1 MKILVAFATLLLCS
15 CGLFTT
21 NSQTPTLASKD
32 AWLTSSN
39 ILSLAAT
46 SQLGAGDTAVAFTS
60 IIYSTPSNTNYCT
73 VFTGLGVRCTT
84 GIDSFTV
91 FIGSE
96 LTYLANRHEQIIL
109 NTISQDTLFVRMIDS
124 TSLDSNT
131 TSIVDIRSI
140 DSNQF
145 LMNRAKGTLNILDSI
160 GEINIRTAQSDSFG
174 YPNRGR
180 SSFWKTPDAS
190 ICMVEWDLNKYKIT
204 DQRVICVTTTGLVD
218 SLVYGA
224 GLPDSLKKNLY
235 LPFVAWKGALWNVLE
250 WREGQSNSSKYY
262 DVNLALTSMNF
273 PGGNFVIYPTTLH
286 SDQTNFAYK
295 LLANDALGAYVILA
309 ENYPTGEGTGAL
321 LTIYRADSKN
331 ELQQIKR
338 YHVDGISLGIKT
350 AWAVDANHFAV
361 VLNNSFWN
369 DGADNI
375 MLFDKNGNVVKGL

>member
-21 NSQTPTLASKD
+21 NSQAPTLASKD

-46 SQLGAGDTAVAFTS
+46 SQLEAGDTAIAMILNPAIDKECVV
-60 IIYSTPSNTNYCT
+60 Y
-73 VFTGLGVRCTT
+73 TGLGVRCLSH
-84 GIDSFTV
+84 DSLNTFWV
-91 FIGSE
+91 SHNSRQIYFADSQ
-96 LTYLANRHEQIIL
+96 RQIIL
-109 NTISQDTLFVRMIDS
+109 DARTFDTLLARKQDSVFTDTASRILSDFAEISSGLFLLNEYLGDLKLIDS
-124 TSLDSNT
+124 SSAY
-131 TSIVDIRSI
+131 SISTG
-140 DSNQF
+140 
-145 LMNRAKGTLNILDSI
+145 LLNSARLP
-160 GEINIRTAQSDSFG
+160 T
-174 YPNRGR
+174 RGW
-180 SSFWKTPDAS
+180 SSFWKGSTGKTCFAEGGNITGSRILCIDSNAQIDTLQEVGNDS
-190 ICMVEWDLNKYKIT
+190 IRSSIL
-204 DQRVICVTTTGLVD
+204 L
-218 SLVYGA
+218 SL
-224 GLPDSLKKNLY
+224 S
-235 LPFVAWKGALWNVLE
+235 AWKGLLWGVLVS
-250 WREGQSNSSKYY
+250 RDGGTNSEKHY
-262 DVNLALTSMNF
+262 NAHIALTSMDLS
-273 PGGNFVIYPTTLH
+273 GGSLAAYSASNHNDITY
-286 SDQTNFAYK
+286 FAYK

-331 ELQQIKR
+331 VLQQIKR